1 MDGANEIVERT
12 GLKFEADGL
21 PRIAGRILGYLLL
34 AREPKSL
41 DEMADDLL
49 ASKTSASTNAR
60 LLERAGVVER
70 ASRPGD
76 RRDYYRITEDL
87 HAKLLEVRLRQLRDT
102 QDLLADALKVASG
115 ADAVV
120 TSRLETWLAFQTH
133 IVEALSRAAREWS
146 EKFENEDAPGRERTE
161 GGKA

>member
-1 MDGANEIVERT
+1 MGGAKEIVERT

-34 AREPKSL
+34 APEPKSL
-41 DEMADDLL
+41 DALAGELL
-49 ASKTSASTNAR
+49 VSKTSASTNAR

-87 HAKLLEVRLRQLRDT
+87 HARLLDVRLRQLQDT
-102 QDLLADALKVASG
+102 RDLLADALEVVSG
-115 ADAVV
+115 DDPV
-120 TSRLETWLAFQTH
+120 
-133 IVEALSRAAREWS
+133 VEARLRTWVAFHTHMVEAVSEASREWR
-146 EKFENEDAPGRERTE
+146 ERYANEDAPGRGAAG